1 MRTKRSGALV
11 LCAAVGLRCSASRAV
26 IRFIRAASIRSR
38 TGHIMLNNPRVLV
51 WGALLALLFLNYQA
65 WLHDYGPADSAA
77 ASAAAT
83 QAAAKPDAAHSLDAA
98 VPQTFSTDATATAR
112 AEHPAAPAAASATPS
127 PDSTAEASA
136 DAPSVHVRTD
146 VLDIDIS
153 LQGGT
158 LVKADLLRYPR
169 VKGGT
174 EPVRLMNRD
183 SEESFYELKSGL
195 TGPADVPH
203 PTQLATFTSPK
214 REYELGSASELVV
227 PLTWT
232 DGQGVT
238 VTKTF
243 TLRRNAYRIALDY
256 KVENRSTAPWQAA
269 IYAQILR
276 YDVPSARS
284 MFFNVEGNAFHGP
297 AIYDGTKYR
306 KLKIDNADDRRLA
319 LDVRNG
325 WLAALQHHFVGAI
338 VPAADTNN
346 RFTLSTQGRTF
357 QLSTTGPLVSV
368 APDATADFSET
379 LFVGPKL
386 QQDLETTG
394 PELARV
400 ADYGVLTI
408 IARPLFLLLGRVHAL
423 FGNWG
428 VAIIVVTF
436 LLKLLFY
443 PLSEASGRSMAK
455 MKTLSPR
462 IKNLQDTYK
471 DDREKLGRAMME
483 LYKREKINPVAGC
496 LPIIIQIPVFLAFYW
511 VLLESVEMRQAPF
524 FGWINDLS
532 SRDPLYIL
540 PAIMAGAMFVQYK
553 LNPTPPD
560 PVQAKVF
567 MIMPLVMSVTFAFF
581 PAGLVLY
588 WVTNTL
594 LSIAQQWNINRRI
607 AALQAKRST

>member
-1 MRTKRSGALV
+1 
-11 LCAAVGLRCSASRAV
+11 
-26 IRFIRAASIRSR
+26 
-38 TGHIMLNNPRVLV
+38 MLNNPRAFLWLALAAVLV
-51 WGALLALLFLNYQA
+51 LNYQA
-65 WLHDYGPADSAA
+65 WMHDYGPIDHAA

-83 QAAAKPDAAHSLDAA
+83 QAAAKPDASRSLDSA
-98 VPQTFSTDATATAR
+98 VPQTFSTDTTAKPSAEERPAALPGATAGAN
-112 AEHPAAPAAASATPS
+112 SA
-127 PDSTAEASA
+127 AEAKA
-136 DAPSVHVRTD
+136 NVPIVQVRTD
-146 VLDIDIS
+146 VLDLQIS

-183 SEESFYELKSGL
+183 DEESLYELKSGL
-195 TGPADVPH
+195 TGPADAPH
-203 PTQLATFTSPK
+203 PTQLATFTSPQ
-214 REYELGSASELVV
+214 REYDLGSATEIAV
-227 PLTWT
+227 PLSWS
-232 DGQGVT
+232 DGNGVT

-243 TLRRNAYRIALDY
+243 TFRRSAYRIALDY
-256 KVENRSTAPWQAA
+256 QVENRSSSPWQAA
-269 IYAQILR
+269 VYAQILR

-297 AIYDGTKYR
+297 AIYDGAKYR
-306 KLKIDNADDRRLA
+306 KLKIDSADDRSLA
-319 LDVRNG
+319 VDVRNG
-325 WLAALQHHFVGAI
+325 WIAALQHHFVSAI
-338 VPAADTNN
+338 VPAADTTN
-346 RFTLSTQGRTF
+346 RFTLSTQGRRF
-357 QLSTTGPLVSV
+357 QLSVTGPLVSV
-368 APDATADFSET
+368 APDERASFHET
-379 LFVGPKL
+379 LYVGPKL
-386 QQDLETTG
+386 QADLETTG
-394 PELARV
+394 PRLELV
-400 ADYGVLTI
+400 ADYGILTI
-408 IARPLFLLLGRVHAL
+408 IARPLFLLLGWVHAL

-428 VAIIVVTF
+428 VSIIMVTF

-462 IKNLQDTYK
+462 IKNLQDSYK

-532 SRDPLYIL
+532 SRDPLFIL
-540 PAIMAGAMFVQYK
+540 PLIMAGAMFVQYK

-560 PVQAKVF
+560 PIQAKVF
-567 MIMPLVMSVTFAFF
+567 MFMPIIMSFTFAFF

-607 AALQAKRST
+607 GAAAARKGT